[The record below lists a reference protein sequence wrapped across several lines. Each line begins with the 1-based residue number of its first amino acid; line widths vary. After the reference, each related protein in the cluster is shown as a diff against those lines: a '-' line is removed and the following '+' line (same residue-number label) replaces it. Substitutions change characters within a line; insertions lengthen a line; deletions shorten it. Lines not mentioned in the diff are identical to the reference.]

1 MKTVLVINA
10 SPRGGQSTSRTLSHE
25 LLEALRAKEGPLAVV
40 ERDLNSTELPFLD
53 QALIGAYYT
62 PEDKRS
68 DSQRQ
73 ALAVSDRLVDELL
86 AADLVVLAAPVWN
99 FGVPASVKAWM
110 ELVARV
116 GRTFRYTAEGP
127 QGLIP
132 DKPVYVVKSSGG
144 VFSEGPAQAWD
155 FFEGYLKHFLGFLGL
170 KQVTVIRAE
179 GLSLPG
185 QSEARLASARRQIAE
200 ALQAP
205 VMA

>member
-1 MKTVLVINA
+1 MKTVLLINA
-10 SPRGGQSTSRTLSHE
+10 SPRGGQSTSRALGRE
-25 LLEALRAKEGPLAVV
+25 LVEALQAKEGPLRVV
-40 ERDLNSTELPFLD
+40 ERDLSTTVLPFLD
-53 QALIGAYYT
+53 QDLIQAIYT
-62 PEDKRS
+62 PEPQRS
-68 DSQRQ
+68 EAQRR
-73 ALAVSDRLVDELL
+73 ALSISDELVDELL
-86 AADLVVLAAPVWN
+86 AADAVVLAAPVWN
-99 FGVPASVKAWM
+99 FSVPATVKAWI

-127 QGLIP
+127 QGLVG

-179 GLSLPG
+179 GLSLAG

>member
-1 MKTVLVINA
+1 MKTVLLINA
-10 SPRGGQSTSRTLSHE
+10 SPRGEQSVSRGLSQHFVE
-25 LLEALRAKEGPLAVV
+25 GLKAKEGPLTLV
-40 ERDLNSTELPFLD
+40 ERDLTTTPLPFLD
-53 QALIGAYYT
+53 QDLITAYYT

-68 DSQRQ
+68 DGQRQ

-86 AADLVVLAAPVWN
+86 AADFVVLAAPVWN

-116 GRTFRYTAEGP
+116 GRTFRYSADGP

-132 DKPVYVVKSSGG
+132 SKPVTVIKSSGG
-144 VFSEGPAQAWD
+144 VFSEGPSKAWD
-155 FFEGYLKHFLGFLGL
+155 FYEGYVRHFLGFLGL
-170 KQVTVIRAE
+170 TDVTVIRAE

-185 QSEARLASARRQIAE
+185 QSESRLASARQQIAE